1 MGNSEKSLSGSHE
14 DETKPQVGHETVVQ
28 VVSGIETPT
37 WSPEE
42 ERKVLRTIDCF
53 LLPTVW
59 LMSLLAW
66 MDRAKSVLTNPA

>member
-14 DETKPQVGHETVVQ
+14 DDPKPQAGHDTVVQ
-28 VVSGIETPT
+28 VISGSKIAT

-42 ERKVLRTIDCF
+42 EGKVLRKIDLF

-66 MDRAKSVLTNPA
+66 MDRAKSV